1 MKSLL
6 SWLFLIV
13 HQHYPSVRDC
23 LISVRRFV
31 RKGELKIPARLIVPI
46 VDDVDKEDE
55 WESITKHQLTILTP
69 VS

>member
-13 HQHYPSVRDC
+13 HQHYPSVRGC
-23 LISVRRFV
+23 LIAVRRFV

-46 VDDVDKEDE
+46 VDDVDKEDNGIT
-55 WESITKHQLTILTP
+55 WQSIGIERLF
-69 VS
+69 SN